1 VARRVA
7 ALFVG
12 LCGVWYFEA
21 TVRRQVPALTAPGDF
36 VHYYRAGQAI
46 LHGVSPFGDPEY
58 LYPPLVAFAAAPLA
72 LTDLTRA
79 RWIWFLI
86 SQGCLLT
93 AAVLIWRACGR
104 TWSAACSVA
113 AVWAFGGAAEE
124 SLALGQIGPPMVLL
138 LAIAFTQDARWQGVA
153 AGIGFGL
160 KYIPGVLL
168 TGFLLARSRR
178 ALAWFGATTVGF
190 MVLPWAVL
198 TFGFAG
204 PKTPVSG
211 TYWMGTPA
219 LLSWSVPS
227 TLLRILEPPSAGGKL
242 PFNWEFGNVA
252 ANLQLPP
259 AMRLISLTAA
269 AVTLGAGAVVLF
281 AVCGGRLT
289 STQLPWALAGLVSL
303 GLAAAPVCWT
313 HYQLLQYPCV
323 ALLVG
328 QAVERR
334 RWWMASA
341 AGLCGAMLYP
351 VPVAVLRSY
360 YSTQGGWSVASPA
373 TLYVWTSVTPV
384 VCLVVFGLCTWNIM
398 RAAQKS
404 YDDT

>member
-1 VARRVA
+1 M
-7 ALFVG
+7 
-12 LCGVWYFEA
+12 
-21 TVRRQVPALTAPGDF
+21 RQPVPALTAPGDF
-36 VHYYRAGQAI
+36 AHYYRAGQAI
-46 LHGVSPFGDPEY
+46 LHGASPFGDPEY

-72 LTDLTRA
+72 LADLTTA

-86 SQGCLLT
+86 SQGCLLA
-93 AAVLIWRACGR
+93 AAVLIWRASGR
-104 TWSAACSVA
+104 TWSAACCVA

-124 SLALGQIGPPMVLL
+124 SLALGQIGPLIVLL
-138 LAIAFTQDARWQGVA
+138 LAIAFTQDGRWQGVA
-153 AGIGFGL
+153 AGIGFCL

-168 TGFLLARSRR
+168 PGFVLARSRR

-190 MVLPWAVL
+190 LVLPWAIL

-204 PKTPVSG
+204 AKAPVSG

-227 TLLRILEPPSAGGKL
+227 TLLRILEPPGADGKL

-269 AVTLGAGAVVLF
+269 AVTLGAGGVVLF

-289 STQLPWALAGLVSL
+289 SMQLPWALAGLVSL

-313 HYQLLQYPCV
+313 HYQLLQYPGL
-323 ALLVG
+323 ALLLV
-328 QAVERR
+328 QAIERR
-334 RWWMASA
+334 RWWMAGA
-341 AGLCGAMLYP
+341 AGFGGAMLYP

-360 YSTQGGWSVASPA
+360 YNAHGGWSAASPA
-373 TLYVWTSVTPV
+373 TLYVWTSVAPV
-384 VCLVVFGLCTWNIM
+384 ACLVVFGLCAWNV
-398 RAAQKS
+398 RAAAHRVEEL
-404 YDDT
+404 T